1 MKFQLTRKKIYL
13 IASGLVVV
21 AAVAGYFLWSRRAK
35 ADEYITARIERG
47 NVRNTVNATGALQAV
62 TTVQV
67 GSQVSGII
75 SALHVDFNS
84 NVRKGQIV
92 AQLDPSVLQAQVAQ
106 QRANLEQA
114 RAGLA
119 DAQARVLAAESAI
132 ENQRAGVSS
141 ATANLEA
148 LKAQRDDARNNYQR
162 QESLAT
168 SGIINQRELET
179 ARANMQAADARYNQA
194 VAQLAQAKANE
205 QQAAR
210 AGLAQAQAAVKQ
222 ATAQVQQTQASL
234 RMAEVNLSH
243 TTIHS
248 PIDGV
253 VVSRNVDVG
262 QTVAASLQAPT
273 LFTIANDLTQMQVI
287 ANIDQADIGVI
298 NSSNRINFTVDAY
311 PGQNFNGSIRQIRLN
326 PQNVQNVVTYNV
338 VIDVENPDLKLK
350 PGMTANL
357 TVTIAERQD
366 VLRVPNAALRF
377 RPSDVT
383 QEKLRELMQN
393 ARNEQRP
400 REAEQGDQSRRQA
413 EQAAGGGERGR
424 GNRQGESQASASE
437 RGPREGGRRGE
448 GSGGR
453 QGERQAEV
461 GERGPR
467 EGWRRR
473 EGGPGASGAGEGARP
488 GERQADAGERGPR
501 EGGRRREGAPGA
513 TGSGESGRQGER
525 QASAGERAPRDGSRR
540 REGATGGSG
549 PGATGAGGSSPGGGG
564 PGGGGPGGGGMMQTA
579 AVLQGQ
585 IRIVWV
591 LGPDGKPQSRWI
603 RLGITDGANTEIV
616 DGNLKEG
623 EMVITAQNITGESR
637 PQSTQRPPG
646 FGGGFGGGRGPR

>member
-1 MKFQLTRKKIYL
+1 MKFKLTGKKLSL
-13 IASGLVVV
+13 IASGLVVI
-21 AAVAGYFLWSRRAK
+21 AAAAGYFLWSRRAT
-35 ADEYITARIERG
+35 ADEYITAKIERG

-84 NVRKGQIV
+84 NVSKGQIV
-92 AQLDPSVLQAQVAQ
+92 AQLDPSVLEAQVEQ

-141 ATANLEA
+141 ATANLA
-148 LKAQRDDARNNYQR
+148 AIKAQRDDARNNYQR

-168 SGIINQRELET
+168 SGLINQRELES
-179 ARANMQAADARYNQA
+179 ARASLQAAEARYNQA
-194 VAQLAQAKANE
+194 VAQLDQAKASE
-205 QQAAR
+205 QQATR

-311 PGQNFNGSIRQIRLN
+311 PGQNFIGSIRQIRLN

-338 VIDVENPDLKLK
+338 VIDVENPELKLK

-366 VLRVPNAALRF
+366 VLKVPNAALRF
-377 RPSDVT
+377 RPSDIT

-393 ARNEQRP
+393 ARNEQKP
-400 REAEQGDQSRRQA
+400 PEAGQGEQSKKQG
-413 EQAAGGGERGR
+413 EQAASAGERGR
-424 GNRQGESQASASE
+424 GNANHKPTPANAGHVRAGDAEKAAPAHSALAAVEDKANGRPALANAGHVKAGGAE
-437 RGPREGGRRGE
+437 RAAP
-448 GSGGR
+448 
-453 QGERQAEV
+453 
-461 GERGPR
+461 
-467 EGWRRR
+467 
-473 EGGPGASGAGEGARP
+473 ARLALAKV
-488 GERQADAGERGPR
+488 EDRV
-501 EGGRRREGAPGA
+501 
-513 TGSGESGRQGER
+513 SGRLAL
-525 QASAGERAPRDGSRR
+525 ASAGRVKAGDAEKAAPARVALAKVEDKANGKRAPANARHVKAGGAERAAALALLV
-540 REGATGGSG
+540 EAALAG
-549 PGATGAGGSSPGGGG
+549 PALAGPALAG
-564 PGGGGPGGGGMMQTA
+564 PALAGPA
-579 AVLQGQ
+579 LVE
-585 IRIVWV
+585 V
-591 LGPDGKPQSRWI
+591 
-603 RLGITDGANTEIV
+603 E
-616 DGNLKEG
+616 
-623 EMVITAQNITGESR
+623 
-637 PQSTQRPPG
+637 
-646 FGGGFGGGRGPR
+646 

>member
-1 MKFQLTRKKIYL
+1 MKFKLTRKKSYL
-13 IASGLVVV
+13 IASGLVVI
-21 AAVAGYFLWSRRAK
+21 AAVAGYFFWSRRAS
-35 ADEYITARIERG
+35 ADEYITAKIERG

-75 SALHVDFNS
+75 SELYVDFND
-84 NVRKGQIV
+84 NVRQGQIV

-119 DAQARVLAAESAI
+119 DAQARVISAESAI

-141 ATANLEA
+141 ATANLA
-148 LKAQRDDARNNYQR
+148 AIKAQRDDARNNYQR

-179 ARANMQAADARYNQA
+179 SRANLQAAEARYNQA
-194 VAQLAQAKANE
+194 VAQLDQAKASE

-234 RMAEVNLSH
+234 QMAEVNLSH
-243 TTIHS
+243 TVIHS

-253 VVSRNVDVG
+253 VVSRNVDKG

-273 LFTIANDLTQMQVI
+273 LFTIANDLKEMQVI

-311 PGQNFNGSIRQIRLN
+311 PGQNFGGTIRQIRLN

-393 ARNEQRP
+393 ARNEQKP
-400 REAEQGDQSRRQA
+400 REAEQGDQSKRQG
-413 EQAAGGGERGR
+413 EQAASAGERGR
-424 GNRQGESQASASE
+424 GARQSESQANAGAS
-437 RGPREGGRRGE
+437 GPREGWRRREGAPGASGPGE
-448 GSGGR
+448 SGR
-453 QGERQAEV
+453 QGERQAGA

-473 EGGPGASGAGEGARP
+473 EGAPGAAGPGEGGRQ
-488 GERQADAGERGPR
+488 GERQAGAGERGPR
-501 EGGRRREGAPGA
+501 EGGRRREGGPGA
-513 TGSGESGRQGER
+513 IGPGESGRQGER
-525 QASAGERAPRDGSRR
+525 SANASERAPRDGSRR
-540 REGATGGSG
+540 REGAGAGAAGGSG
-549 PGATGAGGSSPGGGG
+549 PGGAGAGGA
-564 PGGGGPGGGGMMQTA
+564 GMMQTA

-603 RLGITDGANTEIV
+603 RLGITDGANTEIA

-623 EMVITAQNITGESR
+623 ELIITAQNIAGESR

-646 FGGGFGGGRGPR
+646 FGGGGGRGPR